1 MKSTIKIIEGK
12 VCLVQEVIKNENLH
26 SYCRELQF
34 DIQTMLE
41 AVTARMKH
49 CIEALQIAVEK
60 QLIMEVGEHN
70 VLYIDENQSV
80 RGFNINSYQAME
92 GIVTILQS
100 LKEETY
106 ISMDAVDTLFTL
118 HQVAQLKRAMAT
130 HFQGWTDS
138 ITALDEIEYRKWQQ
152 LSWEKQ

>member
-1 MKSTIKIIEGK
+1 MKSTIKIIDGK
-12 VCLVQEVIKNENLH
+12 VCLIQEVTKNENLH
-26 SYCRELQF
+26 THCRELQF
-34 DIQTMLE
+34 DVQTMLD
-41 AVTARMKH
+41 AVIARMKH
-49 CIEALQIAVEK
+49 CMEALQVAVEK

-100 LKEETY
+100 LIKEEAAY
-106 ISMDAVDTLFTL
+106 IPMDTVDNLFTL

-152 LSWEKQ
+152 LP